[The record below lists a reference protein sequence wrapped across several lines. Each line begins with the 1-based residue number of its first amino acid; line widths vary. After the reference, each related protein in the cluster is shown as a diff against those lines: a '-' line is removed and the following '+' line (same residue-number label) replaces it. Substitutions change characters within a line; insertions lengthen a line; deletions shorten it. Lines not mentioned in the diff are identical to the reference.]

1 LEALRRAKR
10 HAMVFAIVFSAFG
23 KSTMRAMLDQYA
35 SLIHPFE
42 VWNICGAATP
52 GDHRAFTIGGGFH
65 RPVSASD
72 FGA

>member
-1 LEALRRAKR
+1 MDLEGFHLLKR
-10 HAMVFAIVFSAFG
+10 LPGQGFCKHCGAPSGHATVFAIVFSAFG

-52 GDHRAFTIGGGFH
+52 G
-65 RPVSASD
+65 
-72 FGA
+72 